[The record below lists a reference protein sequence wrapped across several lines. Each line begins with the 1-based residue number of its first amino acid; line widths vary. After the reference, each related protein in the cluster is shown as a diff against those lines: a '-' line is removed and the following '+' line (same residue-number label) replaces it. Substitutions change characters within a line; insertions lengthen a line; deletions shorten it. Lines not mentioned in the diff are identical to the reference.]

1 MADPNLLV
9 LSNATGK
16 TYFANLT
23 STANATLLTGT
34 ANQVYKINN
43 ITVANIDATTGYDVT
58 MYIANSSVVVPF
70 AYQITVPAKS
80 SLVLN
85 DKSGQ
90 FYLEETQS
98 LQGGTTASNK
108 LSILISYEVLSQ

>member
-1 MADPNLLV
+1 MAAPNLISLN
-9 LSNATGK
+9 SATGK
-16 TYFANLT
+16 SYFANLT
-23 STANATLLTGT
+23 STANTTLMTVPS
-34 ANQVYKINN
+34 NQVYKINN

-58 MYIANSSVVVPF
+58 MYIANTTSTVSF

-90 FYLEETQS
+90 FYLEENYQ

-108 LSILISYEVLSQ
+108 LSVLISYETLS

>member
-1 MADPNLLV
+1 MADPNLLSLV
-9 LSNATGK
+9 TAQGR

-23 STANATLLTGT
+23 STANATLLVGT

-43 ITVANIDATTGYDVT
+43 ITVANIDATAGYDVT
-58 MYIANSSVVVPF
+58 MYIANSTVVVPF

-90 FYLEETQS
+90 FYLEEDQS
-98 LQGGTTASNK
+98 LQGGTTSANK
-108 LSILISYEVLSQ
+108 LSVMISYEVLS

>member
-1 MADPNLLV
+1 MAAPNLISLN
-9 LSNATGK
+9 SAAGK
-16 TYFANLT
+16 SYFANLT
-23 STANATLLTGT
+23 STANATLMTVP
-34 ANQVYKINN
+34 ADSVYKINN

-58 MYIANSSVVVPF
+58 MYIANTTLAVAF

-90 FYLEETQS
+90 FYLEQDYQ
-98 LQGGTTASNK
+98 LQGGTTTNDK
-108 LSILISYEVLSQ
+108 LSVLISYEVLS